1 MRYLLELVQ
10 YGGVLLVE
18 LLLRCLP
25 PGAALGLAD
34 GAGWLW
40 YTLDRRRRGRA
51 LASIGVARR
60 GGLDV
65 ADEQA
70 LALAA
75 CRSLIRVPF
84 EMLLFGRYIRN
95 ARQMLARCRYRGDWR
110 RLHEDLASGR
120 GGLFV
125 SGHLGNWEAAAWGLR
140 FLQVPCRVVVRPL
153 ENRFLDARATGS
165 RGGEGGI
172 IAKRGAVGQML
183 RTLKAGGWVA
193 VMADQNAGRR
203 GTYVPFF
210 GLEASTYAAPAVLA
224 VRADVPMYA
233 AAILRLPG
241 APVRFVLHLTRLPR
255 PETTGAAD
263 AEAAERLLA
272 TFMRRLEAYVHLAP
286 EQYNWVHR
294 RWKTRPPGEASDAVL
309 PDYAEPAGDAR

>member
-1 MRYLLELVQ
+1 MRILLELIQ

-18 LLLRCLP
+18 LLVRALP
-25 PGAALGLAD
+25 PRAADDLAD

-40 YTLDRRRRGRA
+40 FTLDRRRRRRA

-60 GGLDV
+60 GGLAV
-65 ADEQA
+65 PDERA

-75 CRSLIRVPF
+75 CRSLVRVPV
-84 EMLLFGRYIRN
+84 EMLLFGRYIRTE
-95 ARQMLARCRYRGDWR
+95 RQMLERCVYRGDWR
-110 RLHEDLASGR
+110 RFHQDLAAGR

-125 SGHLGNWEAAAWGLR
+125 SGHLGNWEAAVWGFQ

-153 ENRFLDARATGS
+153 ENRFLDARATGT

-172 IAKRGAVGQML
+172 IPKQGAVREML
-183 RTLKAGGWVA
+183 RTAQAGGWVA

-203 GTYVPFF
+203 GAFVPFF
-210 GLEASTYAAPAVLA
+210 GLEASTSATPAVVA
-224 VRADVPMYA
+224 VRAGVPLYA

-241 APVRFVLHLTRLPR
+241 RPVRFALHLKRLAR
-255 PETTGAAD
+255 PEGAAGD
-263 AEAAERLLA
+263 VEAADRLLGA
-272 TFMRRLEAYVHLAP
+272 FMRQLETYVRLAP

-294 RWKTRPPGEASDAVL
+294 RWKTRPPGEPADRVL
-309 PDYAEPAGDAR
+309 PGYAEPSR